1 MKKCTSFY
9 EQKSARCTRE
19 NVYFGIVI
27 FSCLSSKNSCLRF
40 LLNCFVPEI
49 KGLYQSP
56 LGNEVDFNNIMNVS
70 PNILAK
76 NQNIKKLRHGLV
88 DERALITVTL
98 ISSCHWKTLVPFYLR
113 KERPENAFLTLIVN
127 YHKIVQK
134 KKLCY
139 SKQQLIIYL
148 MMYDVI

>member
-1 MKKCTSFY
+1 
-9 EQKSARCTRE
+9 
-19 NVYFGIVI
+19 
-27 FSCLSSKNSCLRF
+27 
-40 LLNCFVPEI
+40 
-49 KGLYQSP
+49 
-56 LGNEVDFNNIMNVS
+56 MNVS

-76 NQNIKKLRHGLV
+76 NQNIKKLRHGPV

-113 KERPENAFLTLIVN
+113 KERPENAFLTLVVN